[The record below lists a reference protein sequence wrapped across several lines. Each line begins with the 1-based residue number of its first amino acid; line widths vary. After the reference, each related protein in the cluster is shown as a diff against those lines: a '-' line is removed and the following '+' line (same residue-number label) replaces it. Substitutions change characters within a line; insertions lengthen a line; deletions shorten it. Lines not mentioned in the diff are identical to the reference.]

1 MRFNTPQAGN
11 GGMNWNFPSW
21 AFLATG
27 GDRGQGWPVV
37 DGVAFKA
44 TAILDLADH
53 IVSDLNR
60 SKRHARLIPSVHNIV
75 EPMKEPIN
83 WPVHTIANLNAT
95 RRKLQ
100 EQAGNFNDENT
111 RAAAT
116 IALRRI
122 DAKVL

>member
-27 GDRGQGWPVV
+27 GDRGQGWPVG

-44 TAILDLADH
+44 TAILDLADR

-60 SKRHARLIPSVHNIV
+60 SKRHAVDPERPQHRRAHERADQLASTHHR
-75 EPMKEPIN
+75 ESER
-83 WPVHTIANLNAT
+83 NAAET
-95 RRKLQ
+95 
-100 EQAGNFNDENT
+100 AGTSRQFQ
-111 RAAAT
+111 
-116 IALRRI
+116 
-122 DAKVL
+122 

>member
-1 MRFNTPQAGN
+1 MQPAD
-11 GGMNWNFPSW
+11 S
-21 AFLATG
+21 TG
-27 GDRGQGWPVV
+27 YRWPVV

-44 TAILDLADH
+44 TAILDLADR

-75 EPMKEPIN
+75 ERMKEPIN
-83 WPVHTIANLNAT
+83 CPLHTIADLNAT